1 MRSVGLIVERSP
13 KEATQRLLPSLCQD
27 VFHEHHQIINAQLPQ
42 SYQIYEEAALVENAV
57 PLAEFLSISNEKAR
71 AILALDHLF
80 SD

>member
-1 MRSVGLIVERSP
+1 VL
-13 KEATQRLLPSLCQD
+13 
-27 VFHEHHQIINAQLPQ
+27 HEHHQIIDAQFL
-42 SYQIYEEAALVENAV
+42 QIYEIYEEVALIENAV

>member
-1 MRSVGLIVERSP
+1 
-13 KEATQRLLPSLCQD
+13 LPSLRQD
-27 VFHEHHQIINAQLPQ
+27 VFHEHHQIINAQFPQ

-57 PLAEFLSISNEKAR
+57 PLAEFLSISNEKTR

>member
-1 MRSVGLIVERSP
+1 MSTTKLSMRNSHKV
-13 KEATQRLLPSLCQD
+13 
-27 VFHEHHQIINAQLPQ
+27 HE
-42 SYQIYEEAALVENAV
+42 IYEEVALTENAV